1 MGGIG
6 GMDFNIW
13 FWGGWW
19 LLGGGGLVFLK
30 AMPALSSRQNFLHN
44 FWAEWMLLAGAAA
57 FCEEGI
63 KKSIVLSF
71 FTKIDF
77 LSTIVC
83 NNCIT
88 KHRTMLNSHSYITK
102 TQPVIQKKKKN
113 EGKYIIIEKLYLS
126 LQD

>member
-1 MGGIG
+1 MLPSSGWGLEGGGNVKMGGIG

-77 LSTIVC
+77 FEHYC
-83 NNCIT
+83 
-88 KHRTMLNSHSYITK
+88 
-102 TQPVIQKKKKN
+102 
-113 EGKYIIIEKLYLS
+113 
-126 LQD
+126 LQ